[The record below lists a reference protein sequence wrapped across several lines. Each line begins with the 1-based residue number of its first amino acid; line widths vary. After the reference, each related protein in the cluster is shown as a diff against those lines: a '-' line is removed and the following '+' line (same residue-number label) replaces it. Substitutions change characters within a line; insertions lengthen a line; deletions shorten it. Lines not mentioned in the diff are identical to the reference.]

1 MGNNA
6 VKNIVLIMVL
16 LVFSVLIGS
25 QISDSIKASF
35 NAFAIIAVVAVAFGM
50 LLMGKRSWYLMYY
63 FPPALVCLP
72 IYRSSM
78 PFGYALSLVVFVFG
92 VLMSLVRIIKLKW
105 RTHIVSDL
113 LVLCMVCVCV
123 WNYIQHPV
131 SIQALDP
138 DAEYVGGKEF
148 LWGILAV
155 GYYIAMSS
163 MSGSAEEIVRAV
175 RRSFYALCIGQ
186 GIEMLFAF
194 KQIGFSFGARYEVF
208 GFLACP
214 LLYFVFCSA
223 STWQLLRSPKYI
235 ALGLFSL
242 FLILLNGRRE
252 VFGYAGETIGFA
264 SLLKRELL
272 GLAACGLIVYAGFF
286 ALGEAGVLKAAP
298 YSLQRVLTILPGV
311 KVGAGAQRDTEGSSS
326 TRRMVWAYAFDTRYG
341 RIRDYVWG
349 DGFQASTKE
358 MERENVAAMRGQRQK
373 TAQDFAYSMASG
385 VNVWH
390 NGWLNTLKALGF
402 VGLTVVNLIFICG
415 MVMLAQVSAAYRG
428 TRDYPYLMAM
438 CLVFAQFALSYMWGT
453 QTLVHFFQT
462 FQQLALIKLLY
473 CAAREQGRMIPLIQR
488 RRYVPM
494 MIRETQAQEAV

>member
-35 NAFAIIAVVAVAFGM
+35 NAFAMIAVVAVAFGM
-50 LLMGKRSWYLMYY
+50 LLMGKRSWYLMY
-63 FPPALVCLP
+63 FLPPALVCLP
-72 IYRSSM
+72 IYRSTM
-78 PFGYALSLVVFVFG
+78 PLGYALSIVVFLLG
-92 VLMSLVRIIKLKW
+92 ILMSLVRIIKLKW
-105 RTHIVSDL
+105 RSHIALDF
-113 LVLCMVCVCV
+113 LVFCMVLVCV

-131 SIQALDP
+131 AIQALDP

-148 LWGILAV
+148 FWGLMAV
-155 GYYIAMSS
+155 GYYIAMSF
-163 MSGSAEEIVRAV
+163 MSGTADEIVKAT

-186 GIEMLFAF
+186 SFELLYAF
-194 KQIGFSFGARYEVF
+194 KQIGISFSARYEVF
-208 GFLACP
+208 SFLACP

-223 STWQLLRSPKYI
+223 STWKLLRSPKYI
-235 ALGLFSL
+235 ALGFFSML
-242 FLILLNGRRE
+242 LILLNGRRE

-264 SLLKRELL
+264 ALLKRELF
-272 GLAACGLIVYAGFF
+272 GLAACGLFVYAGFF

-298 YSLQRVLTILPGV
+298 YSLQRVLTILPGI
-311 KVGAGAQRDTEGSSS
+311 KVSNAAQIETQGSSE

-349 DGFQASTKE
+349 DGFQASSKE
-358 MERENVAAMRGQRQK
+358 MERANIAAMRGESQK
-373 TAQDFAYSMASG
+373 TADEMALSIASG

-415 MVMLAQVSAAYRG
+415 LVMLAQVSAAYRG

-453 QTLVHFFQT
+453 QTLVTFFQT
-462 FQQLALIKLLY
+462 FQPLALIKLLY
-473 CAAREQGRMIPLIQR
+473 CAAREQGRMIPLIQH
-488 RRYVPM
+488 RRYVPL
-494 MIRETQAQEAV
+494 MIRETQEQEAA